1 MVVVGGLPWGG
12 GVDLCP
18 GSVRSVD
25 TVGVSRAS
33 RLGAGTGG
41 RLARILKFR
50 SAENRE
56 ANVRSQLGRRSR
68 YSSCCRGLLF
78 VLLGLWLAW
87 LLRSLCRLCRVAGRE
102 RGRRQDG
109 RIPAWAVRQ
118 PDPLIYSQQ
127 YLMAK
132 GLAVTWDNP
141 DIHLER
147 AGVPV
152 DAHTLA
158 PATDYEVVANV
169 WNGSTQAPVA
179 DLPVAVSYLD
189 FGAGTARHE
198 VGATTVD
205 LPVKGAPGLPA
216 VARVPWRTPATPGH
230 YCLQVE
236 LQWPDDA
243 EPANNLGQHNTD
255 VKALNS
261 PRAAFT
267 FALRNPGRR
276 PARLALRA
284 DGYAVPELAPCG
296 GRAPRHDLDAWP
308 VPEGWR
314 VAVDPDAVELDAG
327 QQTEVTVD
335 VTAPDGFTGRQAIN
349 VNAFDGRTLVGGVTL
364 YAEGSG

>member
-1 MVVVGGLPWGG
+1 M
-12 GVDLCP
+12 
-18 GSVRSVD
+18 
-25 TVGVSRAS
+25 
-33 RLGAGTGG
+33 
-41 RLARILKFR
+41 
-50 SAENRE
+50 
-56 ANVRSQLGRRSR
+56 RSQSGRRSR

-102 RGRRQDG
+102 RGRGPDG
-109 RIPAWAVRQ
+109 RVPAWAVRQ

-147 AGVPV
+147 PGQPGVVV
-152 DAHTLA
+152 DSHTLA
-158 PATDYEVVANV
+158 PATDYVVVANV
-169 WNGSTQAPVA
+169 WNGSAQAPVA

-189 FGAGTARHE
+189 FGAGTTRHE
-198 VGATTVD
+198 VGSTTVD
-205 LPVKGAPGLPA
+205 VPVKGAPALPA
-216 VARVPWRTPATPGH
+216 AARVPWRTPATAGH
-230 YCLQVE
+230 YCVQVE

-243 EPANNLGQHNTD
+243 EPGNNLGQHNTD

-261 PRAAFT
+261 PRAVFT
-267 FALRNPGRR
+267 FALRNPGWR
-276 PARLALRA
+276 PARLVLQA
-284 DGYAVPELAPCG
+284 DGYALPELLPCSD
-296 GRAPRHDLDAWP
+296 RPRDPVRRHDRDAWP

-314 VAVDPDAVELDAG
+314 VAVDPEAVELDAG

-335 VTAPDGFTGRQAIN
+335 VTAPDGFTGRQAVN